1 VLTLT
6 AALGADVTELLSLPP
21 GAFRPAPKVRS
32 AVVRL
37 SFRPAPSEVE
47 DRQRVI
53 AVARA
58 VFQQRRKMLSNA
70 LATLANATHQDAAA
84 VIEKAG
90 LDPRQRPETLTLVD
104 VARLAAQLER

>member
-1 VLTLT
+1 MLTVT

-37 SFRPAPSEVE
+37 TFRPAFGGE

-70 LATLANATHQDAAA
+70 LSASRTPTTKTL
-84 VIEKAG
+84 
-90 LDPRQRPETLTLVD
+90 PRSSKRPGWI
-104 VARLAAQLER
+104 RGSGPRR